1 MTEKP
6 NAPSRRSITSF
17 ADDDDIPM
25 PTPEQRAAANSAGE
39 GLGFR
44 SEKLALA
51 APQRPARKVREAK
64 YTDAIHVRSLPED
77 RERFEDF
84 VWRNRLSRGEAMTRL
99 LDYALAEEKRRAAA
113 GD

>member
-6 NAPSRRSITSF
+6 APTSRRSITSF
-17 ADDDDIPM
+17 APDDDIPL
-25 PTPEQRAAANSAGE
+25 PTPAQLAAAKTAGE

-44 SEKLALA
+44 SEK
-51 APQRPARKVREAK
+51 PVSVVDHKRPRKIREVK

-84 VWRNRLSRGEAMTRL
+84 VWRNRLSKGEAMTLL
-99 LDYALAEEKRRAAA
+99 LDYALAEEKRRAPI
-113 GD
+113 GK